1 MRNKLKYCFLLP
13 FIFGIGF
20 VMNANY
26 FTYGAPFGHWHWL
39 NIRQFLSVPFISV
52 LIVNVIPLP
61 FYVLIRLT
69 TGNRELAINWF
80 VKISYC
86 ISFLL
91 FFMLFLNILGY
102 ILGYYFPDRF

>member
-1 MRNKLKYCFLLP
+1 MKDKLKYCFLLP
-13 FIFGIGF
+13 FIFGIAFTMIG
-20 VMNANY
+20 NY
-26 FTYGAPFGHWHWL
+26 QTYREPFGYWSS
-39 NIRQFLSVPFISV
+39 ISDFLFSYFVIPSISV

-102 ILGYYFPDRF
+102 ILGYY